1 MKATTPQAH
10 QAAARLHSSI
20 IWPPHPETGHRYA
33 RFVPDAAV
41 PGWLRDARLLA
52 TEQHVRFEARDSV
65 MVARVATLIGNSV
78 NWAAA
83 APSLSDTDGP
93 VGLDPALMGGRTW
106 TDVETA
112 LAVIDQAGAQASL
125 WADLGVDAEGRL
137 IVAPNLPMRVDGSSS
152 ALRELST
159 VMTLSQDPDLGF
171 WSWPAPRSG
180 CLCGAQWC
188 ARPGEAG
195 HGGDPDRHQ
204 ALVAVSEALSELA
217 RAHGDLELTIDSF
230 DDLLHTDPVFAE
242 IADGVRELTR
252 LPQLPCTG
260 LDISTAVE
268 QARRVL
274 DRRVARAVGGGD
286 VRT

>member
-1 MKATTPQAH
+1 MNATTPQAH

-20 IWPPHPETGHRYA
+20 IWAPHPETGHRYA
-33 RFVPDAAV
+33 RFAPDAAV

-52 TEQHVRFEARDSV
+52 AEPQVRFEARDSV
-65 MVARVATLIGNSV
+65 MVERVATLIGSSV
-78 NWAAA
+78 DWAAA
-83 APSLSDTDGP
+83 APSLSDTGGP

-112 LAVIDQAGAQASL
+112 LVVIGQVGAQAAL

-152 ALRELST
+152 ALCELST

-171 WSWPAPRSG
+171 LTWPGPPSG

-188 ARPGEAG
+188 AQPGEAG
-195 HGGDPDRHQ
+195 HGGAAERHQ

-230 DDLLHTDPVFAE
+230 DHLLHTDPVFAE

-252 LPQLPCTG
+252 LPQLPCTA
-260 LDISTAVE
+260 LDIDTAVE
-268 QARRVL
+268 QARLVL
-274 DRRVARAVGGGD
+274 DRRTARAVGGGD
-286 VRT
+286 VHT